1 MNYSKRNNNV
11 CTCCNRVTA
20 RLKHNY
26 IAGPMKYQRV
36 KGGRCSLL
44 TLLAIMST
52 KLRIIPVIMAHTWYV
67 TVSSTSQRIPFPR
80 ERTPFNS
87 ISARRHCNHFKYVYI
102 SWIIINITLCAI
114 CEKLSSK
121 WSRLRLG
128 YPFVVESEYGGMQW
142 TIS

>member
-67 TVSSTSQRIPFPR
+67 TVSSTSQRIPFP
-80 ERTPFNS
+80 EN
-87 ISARRHCNHFKYVYI
+87 
-102 SWIIINITLCAI
+102 
-114 CEKLSSK
+114 E
-121 WSRLRLG
+121 LRLIPSLREDTVTILNICIYILDHYWYYVMCDLWKAFFQVIAIEVR

>member
-44 TLLAIMST
+44 TRLAIMST
-52 KLRIIPVIMAHTWYV
+52 KLRIIPVIMAHTWYI
-67 TVSSTSQRIPFPR
+67 TVSSTSEHIPFPENQLHLIPSLR
-80 ERTPFNS
+80 KE
-87 ISARRHCNHFKYVYI
+87 HCSDFKYIYI
-102 SWIIINITLCAI
+102 YVLDFYYYYYILLYTRSYRDLVKIV
-114 CEKLSSK
+114 SSK
-121 WSRLRLG
+121 
-128 YPFVVESEYGGMQW
+128 
-142 TIS
+142 

>member
-67 TVSSTSQRIPFPR
+67 TVSSTSQRIPFPENELRLIPSLR
-80 ERTPFNS
+80 ED
-87 ISARRHCNHFKYVYI
+87 ISNHFKYMYI
-102 SWIIINITLCAI
+102 YLGSLLI
-114 CEKLSSK
+114 
-121 WSRLRLG
+121 LRYVRSVKSFL
-128 YPFVVESEYGGMQW
+128 PSDRD
-142 TIS
+142 